1 MTERDRPRRGS
12 HTRPKATPGG
22 ATRPREA
29 PRPDRSTPSG
39 RAEVVLSAPTFVS
52 LSADEERQAVGALA
66 ELLVPV
72 VVRTGLQPTD
82 PEPPAV
88 TANGDA

>member
-12 HTRPKATPGG
+12 RTLPNATPGG
-22 ATRPREA
+22 STRPREA

-39 RAEVVLSAPTFVS
+39 RTEVVLSAPSFVA
-52 LSADEERQAVGALA
+52 LSAEEERQAVGALA

-72 VVRTGLQPTD
+72 VVRTGVQPTD
-82 PEPPAV
+82 PQPAAV
-88 TANGDA
+88 TASGDT